1 MTHATLEPQEI
12 EQSTKLQK
20 QAESGSE
27 LGTVRAR
34 LYLPCVTVQDA
45 GLYTCI
51 AESPLGKKAA
61 AKTTLRVP
69 GQRDTFIIDS
79 GQ

>member
-1 MTHATLEPQEI
+1 MTHAALEPQEM
-12 EQSTKLQK
+12 EQSAKLQK

-69 GQRDTFIIDS
+69 GQPGIHYLES
-79 GQ
+79 P